1 MAGSSDIGP
10 RITIK
15 GESAFN
21 QSIRNIN
28 NSLKEYS
35 SELKKIDSEMG
46 ANEKSMDGL
55 SSKGKVLNAQLD
67 AQKSKLATLE
77 SQYSKESTSLKELGD
92 ALEKVKTEFGENS
105 QEASKAEGAY
115 NRQSET
121 VSKLKV
127 AMNETETNINNL
139 NSAIDK
145 NEQEMKELDSST
157 DGAVEALSEIDQAA
171 DSAGDGMGEL
181 SGKLDA
187 GNLMQAADTLSG
199 VADKLTELGG
209 AAIDS
214 SNEIQNATT
223 KVTGLF
229 GETGQEAETSASVIK
244 NVYEAGVGESMDSVA
259 NAVIKVKE
267 NFGDL
272 SETDLT
278 NLTKQALTLDETYG
292 IDMNESLRG
301 CKQLMTQWGLS
312 AEDAMNLIVAGTQ
325 NGLDKTDELGDN
337 ISEYSGN
344 FKQAGYSAEEYFQ
357 LLQNGL
363 DGGAYNLDKV
373 NDAINEVTNRLADG
387 TIEGSLS
394 IFSKSTQD
402 VFKEWQNGGATQKDV
417 IDSIVKDINGC
428 TNEQEA
434 LTMASTAFGTMGED
448 ANLGFIRSLTS
459 VGSEYDNVSGKAQDL
474 LENTTTPAQEMEANM
489 RKLKDAMAPIGEALM
504 NLANQVLPVIADV
517 VGKISEWFAGL
528 DPVAQGVIVGIG
540 LLITAFVALAPVIA
554 AVSTVIG
561 VLSGVALGPIIGIIA
576 AVVAAVVAA
585 IVIFKNWDKITA
597 ALGTVWETV
606 KGVISNAVTA
616 VGNVI
621 KSVFSAIKNVMTT
634 VANAVKT
641 VVVGA
646 FNLIKTGVTMYVNA
660 VKTVITTVFNAIK
673 TVITTVAT
681 VVKTVA
687 LTAFNMI
694 KSGITTAVNTVKSVV
709 TTVFNTIKSVVTTA
723 SNAAK
728 NAATTAFKAIP
739 QAIKTAL
746 SGLAGKVRSGFSGAV
761 SYLKNLKNQAIGW
774 GRDMIAG
781 FASGITQ
788 KINAVIEKVKSLA
801 GKVKSF
807 LHFSRPDEGPLRDYE
822 KWMPD
827 FMEGLAKG
835 IKDNMNKVE
844 LAAANVGTTL
854 NQSVFGNLD
863 GVISGASTSYTSNI
877 EIAGDTIVLDG
888 KVIGQTASK
897 YITSNQRALTKAKGG
912 RL

>member
-127 AMNETETNINNL
+127 AMNEVETNINNL

-145 NEQEMKELDSST
+145 NEQEMKSLDGAT
-157 DGAVEALSEIDQAA
+157 DGAVQALNEIDDAA
-171 DSAGDGMGEL
+171 DGAGDGMSEL
-181 SGKLDA
+181 SAKMDA
-187 GNLMQAADTLSG
+187 NNLMQAADTLSG
-199 VADKLTELGG
+199 VADKLTELGS
-209 AAIDS
+209 AATDAF
-214 SNEIQNATT
+214 NDVTDATT

-229 GETGQEAETSASVIK
+229 GETGQAAETSAKIIK
-244 NVYEAGVGESMDSVA
+244 NVYESGVGESMDSVA
-259 NAVIKVKE
+259 NALIKVKE
-267 NFGDL
+267 NFGDI

-373 NDAINEVTNRLADG
+373 NDAINEVGNRLADG

-394 IFSKSTQD
+394 IFSQSTQN
-402 VFKEWQNGGATQKDV
+402 VFREWQNGGATQKDV
-417 IDSIVKDINGC
+417 IDSIVGDIKGC
-428 TNEQEA
+428 KNEQEG
-434 LTMASTAFGTMGED
+434 LTMAATAFGTMGED
-448 ANLGFIRSLTS
+448 ANLDFVKSLSS
-459 VGSEYDNVSGKAQDL
+459 VGSEYDNVSGKAQGL
-474 LENTTTPAQEMEANM
+474 LDSTTTPSQEMEANL
-489 RKLKDAMAPIGEALM
+489 RKMKDALAPLGEALT
-504 NLANQVLPVIADV
+504 NLANDVLPPLTDA
-517 VGKISEWFAGL
+517 VGAISEWFAGL
-528 DPVAQGVIVGIG
+528 SEPIQIVIIAIG
-540 LLITAFVALAPVIA
+540 LLVVAFVALAPVIA

-585 IVIFKNWDKITA
+585 IAIFKNWDKITA

-634 VANAVKT
+634 VASAVKT

-660 VKTVITTVFNAIK
+660 VKTV
-673 TVITTVAT
+673 
-681 VVKTVA
+681 A

-694 KSGITTAVNTVKSVV
+694 KSGITTAVNMVKSVV
-709 TTVFNTIKSVVTTA
+709 TTVFNGIKSVVTTA

-739 QAIKTAL
+739 RAIKTAL

-877 EIAGDTIVLDG
+877 EIAGDPIVLDG